1 MTLGYN
7 PTFHWTS
14 DQLMICNSRQDVA
27 TAAVE
32 KNLGWNEQRGTTTQC
47 LSPLGGIVRLSIP
60 TSSSCFDPNT
70 TEGSLTT
77 VLSSLATSTMSPLLF
92 SGGLLATEI
101 KANVFSMQLWYTGQ
115 RFWTR
120 PSKSSPMRYMWSSN
134 QLQFILLIRGHQVNL
149 LNI

>member
-1 MTLGYN
+1 
-7 PTFHWTS
+7 
-14 DQLMICNSRQDVA
+14 MICNSRQDVA

-70 TEGSLTT
+70 TEGSLTI

-92 SGGLLATEI
+92 SGGLLATKI
-101 KANVFSMQLWYTGQ
+101 KVNVFAFGLDHQS
-115 RFWTR
+115 
-120 PSKSSPMRYMWSSN
+120 
-134 QLQFILLIRGHQVNL
+134 LL
-149 LNI
+149 